1 MAQKKLILDITDAVA
16 DIVIREFFD
25 KKDVS
30 VRVEGDQILEAQ
42 LEKAIRSGC
51 FGTVSDLLVQVL
63 EKNLLATIEFPS
75 GLKVYAIGKDS
86 VKMVVVVDGK
96 SGEKAVFIAY

>member
-1 MAQKKLILDITDAVA
+1 MTRRMLIIDITDTIA
-16 DIVIREFFD
+16 DIVIKEFFD
-25 KKDVS
+25 VKDVT
-30 VRVEGDQILEAQ
+30 VRVEGDQILAAR

-75 GLKVYAIGKDS
+75 GLKIYAVGKDH